1 MNLGGCHLTRGLAGD
16 MGMGG
21 HGGFAGEL
29 ALDLGLRVVKKQVA
43 GFPSTARTQRVHS
56 ERRQPVLG
64 KATWTQGS
72 EGSDDV
78 GLRALLPCRC
88 STRWDLVIEEV
99 TTSENNDDGDGL
111 KGAVACVQS
120 DLGALL
126 QTLGRV

>member
-1 MNLGGCHLTRGLAGD
+1 MNLGGCYLTRGLAG
-16 MGMGG
+16 GVGTAG

-29 ALDLGLRVVKKQVA
+29 ALDIRLRVVKKRVA
-43 GFPSTARTQRVHS
+43 GFPSTARTQRVRS
-56 ERRQPVLG
+56 ERRRPVLG

-72 EGSDDV
+72 EGSDGM

-88 STRWDLVIEEV
+88 STRWALVIEDV
-99 TTSENNDDGDGL
+99 TTSENNDHGDGL

-126 QTLGRV
+126 QNLGRG